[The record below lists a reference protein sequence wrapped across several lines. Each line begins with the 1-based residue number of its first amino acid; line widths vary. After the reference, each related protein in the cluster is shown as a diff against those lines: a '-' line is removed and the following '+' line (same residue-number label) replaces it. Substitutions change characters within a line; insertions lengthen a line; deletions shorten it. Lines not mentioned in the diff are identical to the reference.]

1 MGLIIV
7 SGLSG
12 AGKSV
17 AMHALEDLGYYCVD
31 NLPTALLNNFV
42 EALGGSVRQT
52 AVSLDARSGLDA
64 LSELPDRIRALRDA
78 GEIKEL
84 IFLEAG
90 DDMLVNR
97 FSETR
102 RKHPL
107 SGAER
112 SLAEALAL
120 ERTML
125 EGVRDQANS
134 VIDTTLINPHQLRDI
149 IRRRIEDPGV
159 GGSMAVMFES
169 FGFKHG
175 IPSTA
180 DLVLDARCLPN
191 PYWEPSLRPLT
202 GLDEEVADYL
212 AGLPVANDYLDELI
226 ELLEKWIP
234 RFEQD
239 NRAYLT
245 VAIGCTGGQHRSVY
259 VVERLTAH
267 FSAHRNE
274 VLSRHRELKR

>member
-134 VIDTTLINPHQLRDI
+134 VIDTTLINPHQLR
-149 IRRRIEDPGV
+149 ELSVAESKTGV

-169 FGFKHG
+169 FGFKYG
-175 IPSTA
+175 IPRPPISCWMHG
-180 DLVLDARCLPN
+180 VSH
-191 PYWEPSLRPLT
+191 PYWKPLAAI
-202 GLDEEVADYL
+202 D
-212 AGLPVANDYLDELI
+212 
-226 ELLEKWIP
+226 
-234 RFEQD
+234 
-239 NRAYLT
+239 RA
-245 VAIGCTGGQHRSVY
+245 R
-259 VVERLTAH
+259 
-267 FSAHRNE
+267 
-274 VLSRHRELKR
+274 